1 LVVGTGMDL
10 VIFEQ
15 NKPLVLEALGDG
27 DFDYIEAASEV
38 FETDFFRFIK
48 GKKILDQLSQSY
60 PTPRKKEDVPLWF
73 YVASNLSMRL
83 HGAHSFNSFPLLV
96 RSGGMLNAFGPGAG
110 RKVSHPDS
118 GDVTIVCEGFNKK
131 NHYDRQTPCDQD
143 FLRKVAKDTDANT
156 LMRWFCDDA
165 LRVFRN
171 QRIFDKE
178 GIFIGDGSYLFVP
191 DNPNYEG
198 SVKLLFDEDDHP
210 ISQEQ
215 YRKMSDDQ
223 KIRCQWRRCY
233 KMVTLLHTNRALEF
247 FIFVA
252 VRVVPG
258 NEHECPILYELVRQ
272 FAEGAGKGVMKRLIV
287 DRGFLDGEAISRC
300 KKDYGIDIL
309 IPVRRNMDIYG
320 DAMALFRL
328 PDVDWVCCKDPPAEM
343 REPVRPRPKAIV
355 KREKKRQEKL
365 KELKEAKPPLPL
377 EKTLVKTEIAA
388 IGQFTS
394 WQSCTVPLS
403 VVANREQ
410 YADGHEKTWLLIDT
424 KEVHNP
430 CQAREEYH
438 LRTATEERYRQL
450 KCFADLTNFTSR
462 AFSMVVNQVVFIML
476 SYNLLQLYLLRQ
488 ARKELNK
495 KTPPRVRQQLLPSDN
510 HIIVYW
516 QNYYGL
522 FTPLEFAETIATLGE
537 QARKKIAEKSRRLR
551 RELNEAMT
559 NPRPP

>member
-1 LVVGTGMDL
+1 MDL

-15 NKPLVLEALGDG
+15 NKPFVLEALGDG

-60 PTPRKKEDVPLWF
+60 PNPRKKDDVPVWL

-83 HGAHSFNSFPLLV
+83 HGVHSFNSFPLLV
-96 RSGGMLNAFGPGAG
+96 RSGGMLNAFGPRAG

-143 FLRKVAKDTDANT
+143 FLRKVAKDTDAEA
-156 LMRWFCDDA
+156 LGRWFCNDV

-171 QRIFDKE
+171 QHIFDKE
-178 GIFIGDGSYLFVP
+178 GIFIGDASYLFVP
-191 DNPNYEG
+191 DNANYEG
-198 SVKLLFDEDDHP
+198 SVKLLFDEHNHP
-210 ISQEQ
+210 VGLER
-215 YRKMSDDQ
+215 YEELGDEA
-223 KIRCQWRRCY
+223 KIRCRWRRCY

-272 FAEGAGKGVMKRLIV
+272 FAEGSGKGVMKRLIV

-328 PDVDWVCCKDPPAEM
+328 PEVDWVYCKDPPAETIK
-343 REPVRPRPKAIV
+343 PARPRPKAIV

-365 KELKEAKPPLPL
+365 NKLKEAKPSPPL
-377 EKTLVKTEIAA
+377 EETLIKTETAA

-403 VVANREQ
+403 VVANREH
-410 YADGHEKTWLLIDT
+410 YADGHEQIWLLIDT

-430 CQAREEYH
+430 CQTREDYH

-450 KCFADLTNFTSR
+450 KCFADLTHFTSR

-495 KTPPRVRQQLLPSDN
+495 KTPPRIRQQLLPSDN

-551 RELNEAMT
+551 RELNGAMT

>member
-1 LVVGTGMDL
+1 MDL

-15 NKPLVLEALGDG
+15 NKPFVLEALGDG

-60 PTPRKKEDVPLWF
+60 PNPRKKDDVPVWL

-83 HGAHSFNSFPLLV
+83 HGVHSFNSFPLLV
-96 RSGGMLNAFGPGAG
+96 RSGGMLNAFGPRAG
-110 RKVSHPDS
+110 RKVSHPDN

-143 FLRKVAKDTDANT
+143 FLRKVAKDTDAEA
-156 LMRWFCDDA
+156 LGRWFCNDV

-171 QRIFDKE
+171 QRVFDKE
-178 GIFIGDGSYLFVP
+178 GIFIGDASYLFVP
-191 DNPNYEG
+191 DNANYEG
-198 SVKLLFDEDDHP
+198 SVKLLFDEHNHP
-210 ISQEQ
+210 VGLEQ
-215 YRKMSDDQ
+215 YEELSDEA
-223 KIRCQWRRCY
+223 KIRCRWRRCY
-233 KMVTLLHTNRALEF
+233 KMVTLLHTNRAVEF

-328 PDVDWVCCKDPPAEM
+328 PEVDWVCCKDPPAEIIK
-343 REPVRPRPKAIV
+343 PARPRPKAIV
-355 KREKKRQEKL
+355 KREKKRQETLNK
-365 KELKEAKPPLPL
+365 LKEAKPSPPL
-377 EKTLVKTEIAA
+377 EETLVKTETAA

-403 VVANREQ
+403 VVANREH
-410 YADGHEKTWLLIDT
+410 YADGHEQIWLLIDT

-430 CQAREEYH
+430 CQTREDYH

-450 KCFADLTNFTSR
+450 KCFADLTHFTSR

-488 ARKELNK
+488 SRKELNK

>member
-1 LVVGTGMDL
+1 MDL
-10 VIFEQ
+10 VLFEQ
-15 NKPLVLEALGDG
+15 NKPLVLRALGDG

-38 FETDFFRFIK
+38 FETEFFRFIK

-60 PTPRKKEDVPLWF
+60 PSPRKKEEVPLWV

-83 HGAHSFNSFPLLV
+83 HGVHSFNSYPLMV
-96 RSGGMLNAFGPGAG
+96 RAGGMLNAFGPRAG

-118 GDVTIVCEGFNKK
+118 GDITIVCEGFNRK
-131 NHYDRQTPCDQD
+131 NHFDRETPCDQD
-143 FLRKVAKDTDANT
+143 FLRKVAKDTDAEA
-156 LMRWFCDDA
+156 LMKWFCDDVQ
-165 LRVFRN
+165 RVFRN
-171 QRIFDKE
+171 HGVFDEE

-198 SVKLLFDEDDHP
+198 SVRLLFDEHHHP
-210 ISQEQ
+210 ISLEQ
-215 YRKMSDDQ
+215 YKELSDERKL
-223 KIRCQWRRCY
+223 RCQWRRCY

-258 NEHECPILYELVRQ
+258 NEHECSILYELVRE
-272 FAEGAGKGVMKRLIV
+272 FAQGAGSGVMKRLIV
-287 DRGFLDGEAISRC
+287 DRGFIDGEEISRC

-320 DAMALFRL
+320 DAMALFQL
-328 PDVDWVCCKDPPAEM
+328 PEVEWVHCKEAPAEM
-343 REPVRPRPKAIV
+343 RKLARPRPKAIV

-365 KELKEAKPPLPL
+365 KQIKEAKPSLPL
-377 EKTLVKTEIAA
+377 EKTLVKTETAA

-394 WQSCTVPLS
+394 WQPCTVPLS
-403 VVANREQ
+403 VVANREH
-410 YADGHEKTWLLIDT
+410 YADGHEKIWLLIDT

-430 CQAREEYH
+430 CQAREDYH

-450 KCFADLTNFTSR
+450 KCFADLTSFTSR
-462 AFSMVVNQVVFIML
+462 AFSMVANQVVFSML

-488 ARKELNK
+488 ARKDLNK
-495 KTPPRVRQQLLPSDN
+495 KIPPRIRQQLLPSDN

-516 QNYYGL
+516 KNYYAL
-522 FTPLEFAETIATLGE
+522 FTPLEFAGTIATLGE

-551 RELNEAMT
+551 RELNGAMT
-559 NPRPP
+559 NPRAP